1 MVTKQQKDFSHTL
14 LHLDAGMVQ
23 KKLTEA
29 LSAAAI
35 GTVNFDKQGEVTLNF
50 KIKRMSDTG
59 QVGIAHTVKSVVPTA
74 NGKITEENTTNT
86 AMWVHTSGLVTVT
99 SEKQGDIFD
108 AEMK

>member
-1 MVTKQQKDFSHTL
+1 MATKQQKDFAHTL

-29 LSAAAI
+29 LANAAI
-35 GTVNFDKQGEVTLNF
+35 GTVNFDKQGEVILSF
-50 KIKRMSDTG
+50 KIKRMSETG
-59 QVGIAHTVKSVVPTA
+59 QVDIAHGVKSVVPTA
-74 NGKITEENTTNT
+74 NGKITEENTTHS

-108 AEMK
+108 VEKN